1 MKRDWADVTKSTGRE
16 KSRGG
21 ERDGGGDERHQSI
34 VKPERIEE
42 GR

>member
-21 ERDGGGDERHQSI
+21 KEREM
-34 VKPERIEE
+34 EE
-42 GR
+42 MRGARAL